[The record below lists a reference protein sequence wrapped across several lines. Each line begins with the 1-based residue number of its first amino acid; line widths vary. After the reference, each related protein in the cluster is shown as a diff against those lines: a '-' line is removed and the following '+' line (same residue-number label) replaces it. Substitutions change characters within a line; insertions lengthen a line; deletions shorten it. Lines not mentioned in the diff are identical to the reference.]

1 MLVVVSDTVWP
12 MAVGF
17 VAKLLLGGLESYL
30 LARNV
35 AQLAIRRMCNSIAA
49 GLASVSLLL
58 FVRPSTIGPFRMAIR
73 VFFLCAKRRASPA
86 SDSAELSLHGASIWS
101 RRLIQSVHL
110 RESCG
115 AKA

>member
-1 MLVVVSDTVWP
+1 

-35 AQLAIRRMCNSIAA
+35 AQLAIRRICNSIAA

-58 FVRPSTIGPFRMAIR
+58 FVRPSTIGSFPLTRDLFRLRPILLSCLCMAIHLKTETDPIR
-73 VFFLCAKRRASPA
+73 
-86 SDSAELSLHGASIWS
+86 SLA
-101 RRLIQSVHL
+101 
-110 RESCG
+110 RESGG

>member
-1 MLVVVSDTVWP
+1 MLVASDTVWP

-35 AQLAIRRMCNSIAA
+35 AQLAIRRICNSIAA

-58 FVRPSTIGPFRMAIR
+58 FVRLSTIQLLSSVARGRSSLLPVLLKWLCHGHPSETETDPIR
-73 VFFLCAKRRASPA
+73 
-86 SDSAELSLHGASIWS
+86 SLA
-101 RRLIQSVHL
+101 
-110 RESCG
+110 
-115 AKA
+115 